1 MDQVASLVKKHEGFE
16 KLFETQEEKISL
28 LQDHCHKLLSQNHF
42 ESDLISKRLNEVL
55 ARRAQIRKLSILRK
69 QKLDD
74 ALLHAQFL
82 RDVGEAESWISEKR
96 KKLDVEISKG
106 DVNNLEDK
114 IKKLQKHQAFQAEL
128 TANQGRINSIKN
140 NGMLLNIVDFFF
152 TIYYLVDIYIY
163 LFIFIA
169 DMLVEKKHKN
179 SKDIQDSLG
188 KLLVLWRNLLQETN
202 EKGRGLEEAQDILE
216 FNNQVD
222 KVETWI
228 RDKVRLYY
236 FY

>member
-1 MDQVASLVKKHEGFE
+1 MIGFIFNLGNTVDQVASLVKKHEGFE
-16 KLFETQEEKISL
+16 KLFETQVEKISL

-82 RDVGEAESWISEKR
+82 RDVGEAESWINEKR

-140 NGMLLNIVDFFF
+140 NGIFLNMKSFF
-152 TIYYLVDIYIY
+152 TILNLLLSIN
-163 LFIFIA
+163 LFILYINICIK
-169 DMLVEKKHKN
+169 LICWLKRSTK
-179 SKDIQDSLG
+179 IQRIF
-188 KLLVLWRNLLQETN
+188 K
-202 EKGRGLEEAQDILE
+202 IL
-216 FNNQVD
+216 
-222 KVETWI
+222 
-228 RDKVRLYY
+228 
-236 FY
+236 

>member
-1 MDQVASLVKKHEGFE
+1 MVKKHDGFE
-16 KLFETQEEKISL
+16 KLFETQEEKILL
-28 LQDHCHKLLSQNHF
+28 LQEHCDKLLNQNHF
-42 ESDLISKRLNEVL
+42 ESDLILRRLNEVL
-55 ARRAQIRKLSILRK
+55 ARRAQIRKLSALRK

-128 TANQGRINSIKN
+128 TANQGRINSIKH
-140 NGMLLNIVDFFF
+140 NGRLLHFYFYFQAILL
-152 TIYYLVDIYIY
+152 IIH
-163 LFIFIA
+163 FIA
-169 DMLVEKKHKN
+169 DMLIEKKHKN

-228 RDKVRLYY
+228 RDKVIFLKY
-236 FY
+236 

>member
-1 MDQVASLVKKHEGFE
+1 MIDFIFNLGNTVDQVASLVKKHEGFE

-74 ALLHAQFL
+74 ALLYAQFL
-82 RDVGEAESWISEKR
+82 RDVGEAESWINEKR

-140 NGMLLNIVDFFF
+140 NGIFLNMKYFYHNFEFITYFFF
-152 TIYYLVDIYIY
+152 HINIC
-163 LFIFIA
+163 
-169 DMLVEKKHKN
+169 M
-179 SKDIQDSLG
+179 
-188 KLLVLWRNLLQETN
+188 
-202 EKGRGLEEAQDILE
+202 
-216 FNNQVD
+216 
-222 KVETWI
+222 
-228 RDKVRLYY
+228 
-236 FY
+236 